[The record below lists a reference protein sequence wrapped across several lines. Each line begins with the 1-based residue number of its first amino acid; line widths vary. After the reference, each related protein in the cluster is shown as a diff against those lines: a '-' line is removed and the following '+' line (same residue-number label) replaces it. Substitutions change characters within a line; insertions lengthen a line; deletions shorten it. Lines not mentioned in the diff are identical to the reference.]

1 MDQIPGSM
9 GRGGNGQRTQLG
21 VNLVHTRF
29 LFVTLL
35 KDDEVG
41 RRKVRSAGAAIGRG
55 FVNDFDVT
63 RTRESQTL
71 ETIQLLESSRVVE
84 CAAGIGSASFVAQV
98 SAKYRPRLEDVDKE
112 FRRRLGAVASVRTL
126 NGATRVTRYT
136 SAELHKHSYEHAAS
150 RQPGHTMPNAIIVP
164 ISKTA
169 AWWQMTP
176 LERQAYFYPHTDGSG
191 QRVKGHAVAA
201 EEGVPSVFRRLYHNP
216 DGYQRENEYDFV
228 AYFECRDE
236 DLPVYDR
243 ISSALRD
250 EQQNPEWQFVIEG
263 PEWRGRRVLR
273 W

>member
-9 GRGGNGQRTQLG
+9 GRGGSGQRTQLG

-126 NGATRVTRYT
+126 NGA
-136 SAELHKHSYEHAAS
+136 
-150 RQPGHTMPNAIIVP
+150 
-164 ISKTA
+164 
-169 AWWQMTP
+169 
-176 LERQAYFYPHTDGSG
+176 
-191 QRVKGHAVAA
+191 
-201 EEGVPSVFRRLYHNP
+201 
-216 DGYQRENEYDFV
+216 
-228 AYFECRDE
+228 
-236 DLPVYDR
+236 DLPMGTAGAR
-243 ISSALRD
+243 ISLPLSNLVSAA
-250 EQQNPEWQFVIEG
+250 
-263 PEWRGRRVLR
+263 
-273 W
+273 